1 MGCNP
6 MIWTILPHDAWG
18 KPHDAW
24 GEPHDAW
31 GEPHDLENK
40 KYDHTKIPHA
50 SWGINPM
57 TKIKFNFFDKIKN
70 QPSKI
75 NRTL

>member
-6 MIWTILPHDAWG
+6 MIWTIL
-18 KPHDAW
+18 
-24 GEPHDAW
+24 PHDAW

-40 KYDHTKIPHA
+40 KYDHTKIPHDA
-50 SWGINPM
+50 WGINPM
-57 TKIKFNFFDKIKN
+57 TKRKFDFFDKIKN